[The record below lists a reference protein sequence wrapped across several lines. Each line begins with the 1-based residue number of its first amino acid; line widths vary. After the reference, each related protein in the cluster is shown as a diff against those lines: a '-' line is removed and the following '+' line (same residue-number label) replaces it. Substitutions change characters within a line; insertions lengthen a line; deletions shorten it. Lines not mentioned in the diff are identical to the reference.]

1 MVGKLRI
8 KRRYLRIAV
17 INDADLHL
25 TGVLIRVQLA
35 RRLDL
40 VLFAIY
46 LSMFLKYKIIKNNY
60 RINQLD

>member
-46 LSMFLKYKIIKNNY
+46 LSMF
-60 RINQLD
+60 